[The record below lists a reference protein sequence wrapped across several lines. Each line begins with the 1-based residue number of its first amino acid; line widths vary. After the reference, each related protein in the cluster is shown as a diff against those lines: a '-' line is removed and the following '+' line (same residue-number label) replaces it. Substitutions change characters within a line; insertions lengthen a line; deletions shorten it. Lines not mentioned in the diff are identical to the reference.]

1 MSTIAAPPATTQALA
16 SYLASLRFDDL
27 PSAVVERTKELFLD
41 WIGSSLAGRNADP
54 VRILDDIA
62 TMMGPPNGPSQILVS
77 RRGTS
82 PLFAALVNGASSH
95 VVEQDDLHRSS
106 VLHPGTVVFPA
117 VLAAAQERG
126 ASGRQLLVAAVAG
139 YETGARVGRFL
150 GRSHYQ
156 VFHSTGTAG
165 TLAAAAGV
173 AHLLQAGES
182 VMLHALGSAGTQAAG
197 LWEFLRDGA
206 DSKQL
211 HTAKAAANGLLAAYL
226 ASAGFTGA
234 RRILEGQQGMAAGM
248 AAGADSSHL
257 VEGLGASWA
266 VLETSVKFHASCRH
280 THPAA
285 DALLQLMQDH
295 HLRPDHIGHVRAHVY
310 QAAIDVLGPVTS
322 SRTVHQAKFSMGFV
336 LALIAHHGRAGISE
350 FNAETLHDPV
360 LHDLADRVEML
371 LDPEIDAAYPDRWI
385 GVVEVVTTDGR
396 ILVSRVD
403 EPRGDPGNFLSRA
416 EIEQKSRR
424 LAAFQD
430 GASREEMDRIMGR
443 VWALEQE
450 TNLHHLLPPSA
461 EGRRLD
467 PPTDLPIGTTPAG
480 GQR

>member
-1 MSTIAAPPATTQALA
+1 MSIITSTPATTQALA
-16 SYLASLRFDDL
+16 SYLAGLRFDDL

-54 VRILDDIA
+54 VRMLDDIA
-62 TMMGPPNGPSQILVS
+62 QMMGPPDGPSQILVS

-95 VVEQDDLHRSS
+95 VVEQDDLHRAS

-173 AHLLQAGES
+173 AHLLQADES

-226 ASAGFTGA
+226 ASSGFTGA
-234 RRILEGQQGMAAGM
+234 RRILEGEQGMAAGM
-248 AAGADSSHL
+248 SASADPSNL
-257 VEGLGASWA
+257 VEGLGARWA

-285 DALLQLMQDH
+285 DALLQLMQEH
-295 HLRPDHIGHVRAHVY
+295 HLRPDQIGQVRAHVY

-322 SRTVHQAKFSMGFV
+322 PRTLHQAKFSMGFV
-336 LALIAHHGRAGISE
+336 LALIAHYGRAGITE
-350 FNAETLHDPV
+350 FNAETLRDPA
-360 LHDLADRVEML
+360 LHDLANRVEMV

-385 GVVEVVTTDGR
+385 GLVEVVTTDGR
-396 ILVSRVD
+396 TLVSRVD

-416 EIEQKSRR
+416 EIERKSRR

-430 GASREEMDRIMGR
+430 GASREEMDHIMGR
-443 VWALEQE
+443 VWALERE
-450 TNLHHLLPPSA
+450 MNLHNLLPPSA

-467 PPTDLPIGTTPAG
+467 HSADPTVRTAPAG
-480 GQR
+480 GGR